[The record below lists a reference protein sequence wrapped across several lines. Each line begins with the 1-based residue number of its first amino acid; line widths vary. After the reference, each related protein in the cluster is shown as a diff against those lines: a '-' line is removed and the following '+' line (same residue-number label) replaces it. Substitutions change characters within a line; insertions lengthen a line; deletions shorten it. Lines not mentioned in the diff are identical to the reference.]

1 MTDPASATGA
11 SLAAGA
17 ITLTGSILGVHFD
30 ALLLGFIGGL
40 VVLSF
45 LPKMTIKAV
54 FWTLFSS
61 SVLGG
66 VLAPISASTLCHFFS
81 FLDTSG
87 DSVRMASALLIGVGA
102 QTIIPVFLKYLG
114 RKGSAI

>member
-1 MTDPASATGA
+1 MTDPASITGA

-17 ITLTGSILGVHFD
+17 ITLTGSILGVQFD
-30 ALLLGFIGGL
+30 ALLMGFLGGL

-45 LPKMTIKAV
+45 LPKMTIKGV
-54 FWTLFSS
+54 FWSLFSS

-66 VLAPISASTLCHFFS
+66 VLAPISSSTLYHFFT
-81 FLDTSG
+81 FLDSAG

-102 QTIIPVFLKYLG
+102 QTIIPIFLKYLG
-114 RKGSAI
+114 RKGNAI